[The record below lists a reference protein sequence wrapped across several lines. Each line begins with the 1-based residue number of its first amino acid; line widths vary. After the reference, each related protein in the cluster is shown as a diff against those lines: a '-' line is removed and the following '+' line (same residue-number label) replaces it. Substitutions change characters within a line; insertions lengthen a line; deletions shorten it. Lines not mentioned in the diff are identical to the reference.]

1 MRVAIFGGT
10 GFVGGYLVEALLDA
24 GHEPAVL
31 VRPGSEHKL
40 RGGGHCRTVRG
51 DLSDDQA
58 IREVLEGCN
67 AVIYN
72 VGLLREFPGRGI
84 TFEEAHFGGVRRVA
98 EAAKQAGVNRFLL
111 MSANGVRP
119 DGTMYQSTKYR
130 AEQLLREQGFAT
142 TIFRPS
148 VIFGDPQGLMEIG
161 TQLCHDLVKPP
172 LPAVAFHSG
181 LRPAQGQLFMSPV
194 HVRDVADAF
203 ANALNEPTTVGMTF
217 TLGGPETLSWTEMIR
232 RVAGAAGKKK
242 IILPMPVALMKFGAA
257 LFDWLPFFPVT
268 RDQLRM
274 LVDGNTA
281 SPDELRR
288 LIGREPM
295 PFTPENLRYL
305 RQE

>member
-1 MRVAIFGGT
+1 MQVAIIGGT
-10 GFVGGYLVEALLDA
+10 GFVGGYLIEALLDA
-24 GHEPAVL
+24 GHEPSVL

-40 RGGGHCRTVRG
+40 RGGSRCRTVRG
-51 DLSDDQA
+51 DLSDDKA
-58 IREVLEGCN
+58 IRETLEGCD

-72 VGLLREFPGRGI
+72 VGLLREFPRRGI

-119 DGTMYQSTKYR
+119 DGTTYQSTKYR
-130 AEQLLREQGFAT
+130 AEQFLREQGFAT

-148 VIFGDPQGLMEIG
+148 VIFGDPHGLMEIG
-161 TQLCHDLVKPP
+161 TQLFHDLVRPP

-181 LRPAQGQLFMSPV
+181 LRPAEGQLFMSPV
-194 HVRDVADAF
+194 SVRDVADAF
-203 ANALNEPTTVGMTF
+203 VNSLNEPATVGMTF
-217 TLGGPETLSWTEMIR
+217 TLGGPEALSWTEMIR
-232 RVAGAAGKKK
+232 RVADAVGKKK
-242 IILPMPVALMKFGAA
+242 LILPMPVALMKFGAT

-295 PFTPENLRYL
+295 SFTPESLRYL
-305 RQE
+305 RAE

>member
-10 GFVGGYLVEALLDA
+10 GFVGGYLVEAMLRA
-24 GHEPAVL
+24 GHEPSVL
-31 VRPGSEHKL
+31 VRSGREQKL
-40 RGGGHCRTVRG
+40 RAADRCRMVRG
-51 DLSDDQA
+51 DLSDGPA
-58 IREVLEGCN
+58 ICETLEGC
-67 AVIYN
+67 AALIYN
-72 VGLLREFPGRGI
+72 VGLLREFPRRGI

-98 EAAKQAGVNRFLL
+98 EAAKQSGVNRFLL

-119 DGTMYQSTKYR
+119 DGTKYQSTKYR
-130 AEQLLREQGFAT
+130 AEQLIREQGFAS

-161 TQLCHDLVKPP
+161 TQLYRDLVRPP

-181 LRPAQGQLFMSPV
+181 LRPTEGQLFMSPA

-203 ANALNEPTTVGMTF
+203 VMALDEPTAVGMTF
-217 TLGGPETLSWTEMIR
+217 TLGGPEALSWTEMIR
-232 RVAGAAGKKK
+232 RVAQATAKKK
-242 IILPMPVALMKFGAA
+242 VILPMPVALMKFGAT

-281 SPDELRR
+281 SPDELQK
-288 LIGREPM
+288 LIARAPKA
-295 PFTPENLRYL
+295 FTPENLRYL
-305 RQE
+305 RGD

>member
-10 GFVGGYLVEALLDA
+10 GFVGGYLVEALLVA
-24 GHEPAVL
+24 GHEPSVL

-40 RGGGHCRTVRG
+40 RRRGHCRTVRG

-58 IREVLEGCN
+58 VMETLEGCD
-67 AVIYN
+67 ALIYN

-98 EAAKQAGVNRFLL
+98 GAAKQAGVNRFLL

-119 DGTMYQSTKYR
+119 DGTTYQSTKYR
-130 AEQLLREQGFAT
+130 AEQLVWEQGFAS

-148 VIFGDPQGLMEIG
+148 VIFGDPHGLMEIA
-161 TQLCHDLVKPP
+161 TQLCRDLVEPP

-181 LRPAQGQLFMSPV
+181 LRPAEGQLFMSPV
-194 HVRDVADAF
+194 SVRDVADAF
-203 ANALNEPTTVGMTF
+203 VNALVDPTTVGTTI

-232 RVAGAAGKKK
+232 RVADAAGREK
-242 IILPMPVALMKFGAA
+242 IILPMPVALMKFGAT

-274 LVDGNTA
+274 LVDGNAA

-288 LIGREPM
+288 LIGRDPLL
-295 PFTPENLRYL
+295 FAPENLRYL
-305 RQE
+305 RDE